1 MLCQVLYFML
11 YIISGFL
18 FLFFIKSIFTST
30 KLVFFVEYCRKL
42 LYMNKRLS
50 LILAMGVF
58 HCEKCIK
65 NILKFL
71 HVYAHFRDRRCYYN
85 TRNPPQYIISFVAFS
100 VTRIPSPK
108 RAAIVAAL
116 IFAFMKN

>member
-1 MLCQVLYFML
+1 
-11 YIISGFL
+11 
-18 FLFFIKSIFTST
+18 
-30 KLVFFVEYCRKL
+30 
-42 LYMNKRLS
+42 MNKRLS
-50 LILAMGVF
+50 LILANRGISLQKMHKKYF
-58 HCEKCIK
+58 E
-65 NILKFL
+65 FL
-71 HVYAHFRDRRCYYN
+71 HVYAHFRGRKCYYN